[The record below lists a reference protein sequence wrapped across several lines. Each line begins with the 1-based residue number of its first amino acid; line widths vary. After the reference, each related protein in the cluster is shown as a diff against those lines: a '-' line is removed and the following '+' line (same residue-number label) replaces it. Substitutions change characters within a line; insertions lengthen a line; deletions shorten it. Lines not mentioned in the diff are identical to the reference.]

1 METKHAA
8 RRRRL
13 TKLKEAVENLIEVE
27 DRDVRALAEE
37 GHIDTVIFTD
47 AVEAINALLEEN

>member
-13 TKLKEAVENLIEVE
+13 TKLKEAVENLIE
-27 DRDVRALAEE
+27 E

>member
-27 DRDVRALAEE
+27 E